1 MDKGKQIMISNNGGH
16 GGRGCNNNTMIGDA
30 FNNQSELKILLCDSD
45 PESCDEVSTLLTK
58 CRYQVIS
65 VSSFVEVVDTLDAE
79 GPLIDILLVAVDAH
93 IDKGMKMLK
102 YINEEFQ
109 HIPMIIILS
118 RQDHTS
124 LIYKYLNLGATD
136 YLMKPLC
143 TDELSN
149 LWMHKGRSR
158 DMASITLMQ
167 S

>member
-1 MDKGKQIMISNNGGH
+1 MFFDLHLVFSFWFLEYERIFFKMKAYKRDRLKSLTFLIQQQRQKKAVFPKLVLLSSSSYLINKQGSFF
-16 GGRGCNNNTMIGDA
+16 C
-30 FNNQSELKILLCDSD
+30 
-45 PESCDEVSTLLTK
+45 
-58 CRYQVIS
+58 S
-65 VSSFVEVVDTLDAE
+65 V
-79 GPLIDILLVAVDAH
+79 
-93 IDKGMKMLK
+93 
-102 YINEEFQ
+102 
-109 HIPMIIILS
+109 LS